1 MTLLVDAPELALLSV
16 SSATADALAVFPT
29 ELGWM
34 ALATRD
40 GHLVRLTIG
49 HDSLVRARADLGKLL
64 GLSAADCRAEDPSD
78 TGADVLSLVERFGDF
93 AAGSRD
99 DFLDI
104 PVAIDRCAP
113 FSRKVL
119 ATCRKIPYGQTRSY
133 AELAAAADSPRA
145 ARAVGRAMATNPLP
159 LVIPCHRVLGS
170 GGKLGGY
177 SAAGGLALKR
187 RLLKLEGADLGRS

>member
-1 MTLLVDAPELALLSV
+1 MTLLVDAPELTMFSV
-16 SSATADALAVFPT
+16 SSASANALAVFPT

-40 GHLVRLTIG
+40 GRLVRLTIG
-49 HDSLVRARADLGKLL
+49 HDSPERARADLRKLL
-64 GLSAADCRAEDPSD
+64 GLAAADCRAEEASD
-78 TGADVLSLVERFGDF
+78 AGADVVSLVERLADF

-104 PVAIDRCAP
+104 PVAIDHCPP
-113 FSRKVL
+113 FSKRVL
-119 ATCRKIPYGQTRSY
+119 AACRKIPYGRTQSY
-133 AELAAAADSPRA
+133 AELAVVAGSPRA

-177 SAAGGLALKR
+177 SAAGGLSLKR
-187 RLLKLEGADLGRS
+187 RLLDLEGADHGRS